1 MAQNT
6 NVSESKNTEM
16 KKVRIYIDPKAT
28 DGGLTTNEKK
38 LVGYVEVSEEEAED
52 IARRLREYA
61 EVKERLHDP
70 NAKVTIKNSYVI
82 EQLYLADPATN
93 RNKPKWT
100 DQYGLLD
107 PWQWDKLSKPFQ
119 EELKARRYALYG
131 IK

>member
-1 MAQNT
+1 MTKT
-6 NVSESKNTEM
+6 NDVSESKNTEI

-28 DGGLTTNEKK
+28 DGGLSTNEKK
-38 LVGYVEVSEEEAED
+38 LVGYVEVDEKEAED
-52 IARRLREYA
+52 IFRRLQEYA

-70 NAKVTIKNSYVI
+70 NANVTIKNSYVI

-107 PWQWDKLSKPFQ
+107 PWQWDKLPKQFQ
-119 EELKARRYALYG
+119 EELKERRYALYG